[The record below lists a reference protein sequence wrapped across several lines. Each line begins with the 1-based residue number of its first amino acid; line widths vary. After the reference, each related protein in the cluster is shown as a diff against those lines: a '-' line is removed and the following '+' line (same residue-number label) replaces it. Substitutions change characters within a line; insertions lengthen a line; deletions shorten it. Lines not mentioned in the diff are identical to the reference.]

1 MDAGLPRTNEHGTG
15 GPARVRVRGL
25 WYRPRNSLPASA
37 STDQPLGAHIELR
50 LRLPVVWLLLL
61 LLAAVLL
68 PDKTWNTLL
77 VGLGGLFV
85 VAYAWARSL
94 AGGLHGERH
103 LRFSWV
109 SVGDRLEEQFTLY
122 NSSAVPALWVEVID
136 HSNVPGYRAGVV
148 RGLGGQ
154 SSDRWRE
161 SAICERRGQFK
172 LGPWTICGGDPFGI
186 FLVKRHYPVSD
197 EIIIHPP
204 IHAQLAIPLP
214 AGQSSGRVRV
224 QRRTW
229 LSTTNAAGVRDYHP
243 DDPHHLIHWP
253 TSARKDA
260 LYVRQFDLDAAG
272 DIWLLLD
279 MQAAVQ
285 LGQGAEGTEEH
296 GVLLAAALATRA
308 LKQNRAVGLAA
319 YGRNP
324 QVLPAARGQ
333 GQQWKILRALALI
346 NADGETGL
354 ARALQDLGQV
364 ARRGTTAV
372 VITPAVVGSPSQG
385 DLLPDWIPELFSL
398 AERGVQSSV
407 ILLDRP
413 SFGGEGNSTGM
424 AEAIRQQGFT
434 SHIVRQGEVGTPVEE
449 QVRRGFWKFLV
460 TGTGRV
466 ITMETPFGEAEAGGI
481 AGVGDSH
488 GEAFPRADNAP

>member
-1 MDAGLPRTNEHGTG
+1 MDSGVVRAIEHGTKG
-15 GPARVRVRGL
+15 ISQEQAQGAQYQPQNGL
-25 WYRPRNSLPASA
+25 LTRASPYQRA
-37 STDQPLGAHIELR
+37 NAHIELR

-61 LLAAVLL
+61 LLAALLL
-68 PDKTWNTLL
+68 PDRIWNTLL

-94 AGGLHGERH
+94 ASGLQAERH

-109 SVGDRLEEQFTLY
+109 SVGDQLEEQFTLVDT
-122 NSSAVPALWVEVID
+122 SAIPALWVEVID

-148 RGLGGQ
+148 RGLGGN
-154 SSDRWRE
+154 STDRWRQ

-172 LGPWTICGGDPFGI
+172 LGPWTICSGDPFGI

-204 IHAQLAIPLP
+204 IHGQLTIPLP
-214 AGQSSGRVRV
+214 AGMSSGRMRV
-224 QRRTW
+224 QRRAW
-229 LSTTNAAGVRDYHP
+229 LSTTNAAGVREYHP

-253 TSARKDA
+253 TTARKDA

-279 MQAAVQ
+279 LQAAVQ

-296 GVLLAAALATRA
+296 GVLLAAALAARA

-319 YGRNP
+319 YGQVP
-324 QVLPAARGQ
+324 QVLPAGRGQ

-346 NADGETGL
+346 NADGQTDL
-354 ARALQDLGQV
+354 SRALQDLGQV

-372 VITPAVVGSPSQG
+372 IITPAVVGSPLMGTPQ
-385 DLLPDWIPELFSL
+385 PDWMPELFSL
-398 AERGVQSSV
+398 AERGVESSV

-413 SFGGEGNSTGM
+413 SFGGEGNSEGM
-424 AEAIRQQGFT
+424 AETIRQQGFT
-434 SHIVRQGEVGTPVEE
+434 GHIVRQGEVGRPIEE
-449 QVRRGFWKFLV
+449 QVRRGFWRFRV

-466 ITMETPFGEAEAGGI
+466 VVVETPFGQ
-481 AGVGDSH
+481 
-488 GEAFPRADNAP
+488 GEAVGTPWDVGAHTGRSV